1 MDRTDRRIL
10 HELQQD
16 GRLTNAELAGRV
28 GLTPSPCLRR
38 VRQLEQDGVIRG
50 YRALL
55 DGAAVG
61 RGFQPFVT
69 VVMRHEDRA
78 TVAEFEER
86 VAALPEV
93 VEAHRLFGEPDYLLR
108 IAVADI
114 AAYERFIT
122 DVLSGLPGIAQV
134 NSLMTMKRVKGD
146 AGLPVLPSAPGR
158 P

>member
-1 MDRTDRRIL
+1 MDRIDRRIL
-10 HELQQD
+10 HELQQN
-16 GRLTNAELAGRV
+16 GRLTNAELAARV
-28 GLTPSPCLRR
+28 DLTPSPCLRR
-38 VRQLEQDGVIRG
+38 VRQLEQDGVIHG

-55 DGAAVG
+55 DGPALG

-69 VVMRHEDRA
+69 IVMRHEDRA
-78 TVAEFEER
+78 TVADFEQQ

-134 NSLMTMKRVKGD
+134 NSHLTMKQVKANQGF
-146 AGLPVLPSAPGR
+146 PEV
-158 P
+158 

>member
-10 HELQQD
+10 HELQRD
-16 GRLTNAELAGRV
+16 GRLTNAELASRV
-28 GLTPSPCLRR
+28 DLTPSPCLRR
-38 VRQLEQDGVIRG
+38 VRQLEKDGVITG
-50 YRALL
+50 YRAQL

-61 RGFQPFVT
+61 RGFRPFVT
-69 VVMRHEDRA
+69 VVMRHEDKA
-78 TVAEFEER
+78 TVADFEER

-108 IAVADI
+108 VAVADI

-134 NSLMTMKRVKGD
+134 NSLLTMKQVKAD
-146 AGLPVLPSAPGR
+146 AGLPVLPR
-158 P
+158 

>member
-1 MDRTDRRIL
+1 MDRIDRRIL

-16 GRLTNAELAGRV
+16 GRLSNAELASRV
-28 GLTPSPCLRR
+28 DLTPSPCLRR

-55 DGAAVG
+55 DGAALG
-61 RGFQPFVT
+61 RGFQPFVSI
-69 VVMRHEDRA
+69 VMRHEDRA
-78 TVAEFEER
+78 TVAEFEQR

-93 VEAHRLFGEPDYLLR
+93 VEAHRLFGDPDYLLR

-122 DVLSGLPGIAQV
+122 DMLSGLPGIAQV
-134 NSLMTMKRVKGD
+134 NSHLTMKQVKADQGF
-146 AGLPVLPSAPGR
+146 PQIR

>member
-1 MDRTDRRIL
+1 MDRIDRRIL

-16 GRLTNAELAGRV
+16 GRLTNAELAARV
-28 GLTPSPCLRR
+28 DLTPSPCLRR

-69 VVMRHEDRA
+69 ITMRHEDQV
-78 TVAEFEER
+78 TVAEFERR
-86 VAALPEV
+86 VAELPEV

-114 AAYERFIT
+114 ASYERFIT

-134 NSLMTMKRVKGD
+134 NSHLTMKQVKADRGIPT
-146 AGLPVLPSAPGR
+146 GT
-158 P
+158 

>member
-16 GRLTNAELAGRV
+16 GRLTNAELADRV

-38 VRQLEQDGVIRG
+38 VRQLERSGVIRG
-50 YRALL
+50 YRAML

-78 TVAEFEER
+78 TVAEFEQR
-86 VAALPEV
+86 VAELPEV
-93 VEAHRLFGEPDYLLR
+93 VEAHRLFGDPDYLLK
-108 IAVADI
+108 IAVADV

-134 NSLMTMKRVKGD
+134 NSLMTMKRVKED
-146 AGLPVLPSAPGR
+146 AGLPVLPATGAR
-158 P
+158 G

>member
-1 MDRTDRRIL
+1 MDRIDRRIL

-16 GRLTNAELAGRV
+16 GRLSNAELASRV
-28 GLTPSPCLRR
+28 DLTPSPCLRR

-50 YRALL
+50 YRAHL
-55 DGAAVG
+55 DGAALG
-61 RGFQPFVT
+61 RGFQPFVSI
-69 VVMRHEDRA
+69 VMRHEDRA
-78 TVAEFEER
+78 TVTEFEQR

-93 VEAHRLFGEPDYLLR
+93 VEAHRLFGDPDYLLR

-134 NSLMTMKRVKGD
+134 NSHLTMKQVKADRGF
-146 AGLPVLPSAPGR
+146 PEIR

>member
-16 GRLTNAELAGRV
+16 GRLTNAELADRV

-38 VRQLEQDGVIRG
+38 VRQLEQSGVIRG
-50 YRALL
+50 YRAML
-55 DGAAVG
+55 DGPAVG

-78 TVAEFEER
+78 TVAEFEQR
-86 VAALPEV
+86 VAELPEV
-93 VEAHRLFGEPDYLLR
+93 VEAHRLFGDPDYLLK
-108 IAVADI
+108 IAVADV

-134 NSLMTMKRVKGD
+134 NSLMTMKRVKED
-146 AGLPVLPSAPGR
+146 AGLPVLPAGAGR
-158 P
+158 G